1 MSKFLEYG
9 LKEEILQALE
19 EIGFET
25 PTPIQAESIPF
36 LLESKNNLIARAQTG
51 TGKTDAF
58 GLPILQQINL
68 EEKITQS
75 LILSPT
81 RELALQIANDLK
93 TYAKN
98 IKGLRVTAVYGGANI
113 DTQIK
118 DLKRGAHIVVGTPGR
133 ALDLIK
139 RKRLV
144 VENIRYLVL
153 DEADEMLNMGF
164 KDELDAILATTPEDK
179 QNLLFS
185 ATMPAEMKK
194 IAKKYMKEA
203 HEITVSKQNI
213 GASTVNHQYYLVQS
227 RDRYQAIKRIVDFYP
242 DIYGIV
248 FCRTRRETKEIA
260 DKLMADGYNA
270 DALHGDLSQAQ
281 RDYVMN
287 RFRKG
292 QIQLLIATDVAA
304 RGLDVNDLTHVIN
317 YNLPDDPEV
326 YVHRSGRTGRAGKEG
341 ISVSIIHLRE
351 KGKLRQIERMVSK
364 KFERKLV
371 PLGEEIC
378 EKQLFNLIDR
388 MQSVK
393 VQRSQIEQYLPSVYE
408 KLEGLSREELIQ
420 GFVSLEFNRFLQYYK
435 GAVDINVS
443 EKEAKRADRSDR
455 NSGRSK
461 NSRGRRNFQRF
472 FINIGE
478 KDGLQTGELLAI
490 VSKNVKNR
498 DAKIG
503 KIDVMKS
510 FSFFEVDKDFTDNV
524 LNGFSKANWHGL
536 DLNVEIAQ
544 ERKGK
549 RRSGGGG
556 RRKRF

>member
-1 MSKFLEYG
+1 
-9 LKEEILQALE
+9 
-19 EIGFET
+19 
-25 PTPIQAESIPF
+25 
-36 LLESKNNLIARAQTG
+36 
-51 TGKTDAF
+51 
-58 GLPILQQINL
+58 LQQINL
-68 EEKITQS
+68 DEKITQS

-81 RELALQIANDLK
+81 RELALQLANDLK
-93 TYAKN
+93 TFAKN
-98 IKGLRVTAVYGGANI
+98 IKGLRITAVYGGANI
-113 DTQIK
+113 DSQIK
-118 DLKRGAHIVVGTPGR
+118 DLRRGAHIVVGTPGR
-133 ALDLIK
+133 SLDLIK

-144 VENIRYLVL
+144 VENIRFLVL

-164 KDELDAILATTPEDK
+164 KEELDAILATTPEDK

-185 ATMPAEMKK
+185 ATMPAEMQK
-194 IAKKYMKEA
+194 IAKKYIKEA
-203 HEITVSKQNI
+203 HEITVGKKNT
-213 GASTVNHQYYLVQS
+213 GASTVNHQYYMVQS

-260 DKLMADGYNA
+260 DKLMADGYSA

-287 RFRKG
+287 RFRRR

-317 YNLPDDPEV
+317 YNLPDDPEI

-351 KGKLRQIERMVSK
+351 KGKLRQIERMVNK

-378 EKQLFNLIDR
+378 EKQLFDLIDR

-420 GFVSLEFNRFLQYYK
+420 GFVSLEFNRFLKYYK
-435 GAVDINVS
+435 EARDINVS
-443 EKEAKRADRSDR
+443 EKDANRADRSDR
-455 NSGRSK
+455 NDRKSDRGN

-478 KDGLQTGELLAI
+478 KDGLQTGELLSI

-524 LNGFSKANWHGL
+524 LNGFSDANWHGL

-549 RRSGGGG
+549 RHSGGGGG

>member
-1 MSKFLEYG
+1 MSNFLELG
-9 LKEEILQALE
+9 LKAEILKALE

-25 PTPIQAESIPF
+25 PTPIQAESIPY
-36 LLESKNNLIARAQTG
+36 LLESNNNLIARAQTG
-51 TGKTDAF
+51 TGKTAAF
-58 GLPILQQINL
+58 GLPILQQIDVAN
-68 EEKITQS
+68 KVTQA

-93 TYAKN
+93 IFAKY
-98 IKGLRVTAVYGGANI
+98 IKGLRISAVYGGASI
-113 DTQIK
+113 ETQIK
-118 DLKRGAHIVVGTPGR
+118 ELNRGAHIVVATPGR

-144 VENIRYLVL
+144 VEHIRFLVL

-164 KDELDAILATTPEDK
+164 KDELDAILATTPETK

-185 ATMPAEMKK
+185 ATMPPEMQK
-194 IAKKYMKEA
+194 IAKKYIKEA
-203 HEITVSKQNI
+203 HEISVGKKNTGALTV
-213 GASTVNHQYYLVQS
+213 THQYYMVQS
-227 RDRYQAIKRIVDFYP
+227 RDRYQALKRIVDFYP

-248 FCRTRRETKEIA
+248 FCRTRAETKQVA
-260 DKLMADGYNA
+260 DNLMADGYNA

-287 RFRKG
+287 RFRKR
-292 QIQLLIATDVAA
+292 QLQLLVATDVAA

-341 ISVSIIHLRE
+341 LSISIIHLRE
-351 KGKLRQIERMVSK
+351 KGKIRQIERMLNK
-364 KFERKLV
+364 KIERQLV
-371 PLGEEIC
+371 PQGEEIC
-378 EKQLFNLIDR
+378 ERQLFHLIDK

-393 VQRSQIEQYLPSVYE
+393 VQRKQIEQYLPAIYE
-408 KLEGLSREELIQ
+408 KLNDLSREEIIQ

-435 GAVDINVS
+435 NARNINVS
-443 EKEAKRADRSDR
+443 EKEAKRSDR
-455 NSGRSK
+455 TSERSK
-461 NSRGRRNFQRF
+461 ERGRDKRNRRNFQRF

-478 KDGLQTGELLAI
+478 KDGLQTGELLNI
-490 VSKNVKNR
+490 ISRSVRNR

-510 FSFFEVDKDFTDNV
+510 FSFFEVDAEYTDRV
-524 LNGFSKANWHGL
+524 LEGFSNADWKGI

-544 ERKGK
+544 ERKGSK
-549 RRSGGGG
+549 
-556 RRKRF
+556 RKRVRR